1 MNSESTKLKE
11 FLMGVTKKEVKDYT
25 ITRNSFWKFWQIDE
39 LELNLTTR
47 YEDAYEEVEKKLI
60 NGSQITM
67 ELKSWVIE
75 DVREQLAIRV
85 QTYRKE
91 VAKAKKLKVSLGT
104 REDHQYYFDSMNFY
118 IRDGHIYFDLDD
130 TLSNYTKNLRTSI
143 YTDPETGEKIQS
155 LVEFDLNLTLKK

>member
-1 MNSESTKLKE
+1 
-11 FLMGVTKKEVKDYT
+11 MGVTKKEVKDYT
-25 ITRNSFWKFWQIDE
+25 ITRNSFWKFWKIDE
-39 LELNLTTR
+39 LELNLPTR

-91 VAKAKKLKVSLGT
+91 VAKAKKLKVSFGT

-130 TLSNYTKNLRTSI
+130 AIKRERL
-143 YTDPETGEKIQS
+143 
-155 LVEFDLNLTLKK
+155 LNKLGI

>member
-1 MNSESTKLKE
+1 
-11 FLMGVTKKEVKDYT
+11 MGVTKKEVKDYT

-39 LELNLTTR
+39 LELNLPTR

-85 QTYRKE
+85 ETYRKE
-91 VAKAKKLKVSLGT
+91 VVKAKKLKVSFGT
-104 REDHQYYFDSMNFY
+104 RDHHQYYFDSMNFY
-118 IRDGHIYFDLDD
+118 IRDGRIYFDSDYAIKRERL
-130 TLSNYTKNLRTSI
+130 
-143 YTDPETGEKIQS
+143 
-155 LVEFDLNLTLKK
+155 LNKLGI